1 VQQESRDRMSS
12 RDLVEEEKED
22 LCSIDGMLRIVR
34 IDANDSQ
41 NFERHDDS
49 LSSHAGSSL
58 LQPIEF

>member
-1 VQQESRDRMSS
+1 MSS
-12 RDLVEEEKED
+12 RDLVEEEKEE
-22 LCSIDGMLRIVR
+22 LSSIDGMLRIVR

-41 NFERHDDS
+41 NFERNDDS